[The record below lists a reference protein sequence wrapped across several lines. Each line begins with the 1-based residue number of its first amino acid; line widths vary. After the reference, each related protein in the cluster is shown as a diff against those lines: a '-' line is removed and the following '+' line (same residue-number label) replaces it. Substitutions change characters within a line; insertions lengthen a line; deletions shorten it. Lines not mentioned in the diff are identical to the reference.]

1 MIEMVLQIPE
11 RFKGLM
17 ESVQSLIHTSGQL
30 LDQLCQGKGVDYAA
44 VETSVAQQASAI
56 ERATHQA
63 LLSALDIDAPW
74 IQVAGVVHA
83 RVGRYA
89 GTYYT
94 LAGPVQVERSLYRPV
109 DQRNAKTIDPVS
121 VRAGVV
127 GAGWLPATARAMA
140 HALQQGTSREAEQNS
155 PTVGAPAL

>member
-1 MIEMVLQIPE
+1 MVLQIPE

-63 LLSALDIDAPW
+63 LLSALA
-74 IQVAGVVHA
+74 
-83 RVGRYA
+83 
-89 GTYYT
+89 
-94 LAGPVQVERSLYRPV
+94 S
-109 DQRNAKTIDPVS
+109 
-121 VRAGVV
+121 
-127 GAGWLPATARAMA
+127 
-140 HALQQGTSREAEQNS
+140 
-155 PTVGAPAL
+155 